1 MQGLAHNLPI
11 RRMDVKDGLIEGG
24 TEEAGG
30 DDGRGVD
37 ILTVFDKPQV
47 HLSTLASDIRFL
59 WRAW

>member
-30 DDGRGVD
+30 DD
-37 ILTVFDKPQV
+37 
-47 HLSTLASDIRFL
+47 
-59 WRAW
+59 